1 MSLKK
6 YAINLAREHKI
17 SKLLMFLFAGSLHV
31 TCCLGQSYITVII
44 DAKHLAIVNENGAV
58 RLASE
63 MSHNSML
70 GKIQTNIDD
79 INLNLSSMS
88 LVQRMIYSGL
98 ADVNS
103 IQKTGR
109 SVMHVSR
116 LLQEITSESA
126 AMFAMAKDAPWLLLF
141 AENTVRQ
148 LKDRGLALA
157 WEVSNFVLKEGA
169 NVLMNYAKRDQLLR
183 KIILELKVIRALLY
197 SMQRSMFYAKI
208 NGIFYSANPYK
219 DFINRDKRLAEDII
233 RNSKLLTP

>member
-1 MSLKK
+1 MNLKK
-6 YAINLAREHKI
+6 YALPLAPHHKRRRLF
-17 SKLLMFLFAGSLHV
+17 LLLLVSTLHIA
-31 TCCLGQSYITVII
+31 CCFSQSYVTVII

-88 LVQRMIYSGL
+88 LVQRMVYSGM
-98 ADVNS
+98 AGVNS
-103 IQKTGR
+103 VQKTGR

-116 LLQEITSESA
+116 LLQEIASEST

-141 AENTVRQ
+141 AENTARQ
-148 LKDRGLALA
+148 LKDRGMALA
-157 WEVSNFVLKEGA
+157 SEVSSFVLKEGA
-169 NVLMNYAKRDQLLR
+169 NVLMDFAKRDQLLR
-183 KIILELKVIRALLY
+183 KIILELKIIRALLY
-197 SMQRSMFYAKI
+197 SMQRSMFYAKV
-208 NGIFYSANPYK
+208 NGVFYSANPYK